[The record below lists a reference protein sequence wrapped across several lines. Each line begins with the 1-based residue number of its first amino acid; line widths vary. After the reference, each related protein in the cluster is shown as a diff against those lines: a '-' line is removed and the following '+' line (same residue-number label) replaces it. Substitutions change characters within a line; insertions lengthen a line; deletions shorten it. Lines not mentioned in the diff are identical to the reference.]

1 MRRFVAGVSVA
12 GLLCIASVSAQ
23 SPSPVQPPH
32 VVNLLHFIHAT
43 DTLEPTLAFFHD
55 VFGFD
60 APMPRVNNSGGV
72 ALLNNAPG
80 IGLRAT
86 RPLFPNEKFG
96 IEFTEFSHVDRKKG
110 QALPTDPGAIELILP
125 VRDIDAVFVAAK
137 KRGAPIL
144 SSNGPVKVT
153 TANGPARALV
163 VRDPDGYLVRAV
175 EVPAASAT
183 LPGQLQPG
191 VSLGVAVKD
200 MEETARYYHD
210 MMGFDVTGDMTFA
223 RDTAM
228 SELVGASPRSEYRQ
242 MSTHIPGTSA
252 ARIEFYEWKGLKRTP
267 FHQRVP
273 DPGAGGMVMQVSDL
287 DRMWANMKAKATPS
301 VTPQPIWFTDTIW
314 DIFVTDPNGMNLE
327 LYETRPKK
335 GTS

>member
-1 MRRFVAGVSVA
+1 MRTVCAAFSVA
-12 GLLCIASVSAQ
+12 AVLSMTPLAAQ
-23 SPSPVQPPH
+23 SSPASQPPH

-60 APMPRVNNSGGV
+60 APMPRVNNSPGV
-72 ALLNNAPG
+72 ALLNHAPG

-86 RPLFPNEKFG
+86 RPIFPDEKFG

-125 VRDIDAVFVAAK
+125 VRDIDAVYAAAK

-144 SSNGPVKVT
+144 SANGPVKVMT
-153 TANGPARALV
+153 PTGEARALV
-163 VRDPDGYLVRAV
+163 MRDPDGYLVRAV
-175 EVPAASAT
+175 EVPASGAT

-200 MEETARYYHD
+200 MEETARYYRE
-210 MMGFDVTGDMTFA
+210 MMGFDVTGNRSFA

-228 SELVGASPRSEYRQ
+228 AALVGAPASAEYRQ
-242 MSTHIPGTSA
+242 MWTRIPGTKA
-252 ARIEFYEWKGLKRTP
+252 ARIEFYEWKGLTRTP

-273 DPGAGGMVMQVSDL
+273 DPGAGGLVMQVSDL
-287 DRMWANMKAKATPS
+287 DRMWARMKAKGTPS
-301 VTPQPIWFTDTIW
+301 VTPEPIWFTDTIW

-335 GTS
+335 QTS